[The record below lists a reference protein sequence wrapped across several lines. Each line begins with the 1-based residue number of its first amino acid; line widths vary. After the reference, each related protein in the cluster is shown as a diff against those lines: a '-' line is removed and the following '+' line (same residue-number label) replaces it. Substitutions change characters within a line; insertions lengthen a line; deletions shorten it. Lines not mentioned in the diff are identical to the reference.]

1 LDLTSQQEIPE
12 SRRVSSHSKMKLVSS
27 RLLASNKYL
36 PPHSAFISSYFSS
49 AFLGGTF
56 VFASCANYKARDSFH
71 KMRFEIKSA
80 DKRCQKKRASDRR
93 RNKSVSFW
101 PDFCVSYIY
110 IFLLY
115 LLFFWLMVNT
125 GGIGPVPCCIVECT
139 TVASFLLSPLKLKL
153 KLEKERI

>member
-1 LDLTSQQEIPE
+1 
-12 SRRVSSHSKMKLVSS
+12 MKLVSS

-80 DKRCQKKRASDRR
+80 DKRCQKK
-93 RNKSVSFW
+93 
-101 PDFCVSYIY
+101 
-110 IFLLY
+110 
-115 LLFFWLMVNT
+115 
-125 GGIGPVPCCIVECT
+125 E
-139 TVASFLLSPLKLKL
+139 PLTADETKA
-153 KLEKERI
+153 